1 MSISQRRLPYCS
13 FLLRLSVVALL
24 GASASAQAAEP
35 LRIGVPVGLSGAN
48 SVIAPAVVQASQLA
62 ADEINAAGGI
72 LGRQVVLE
80 IADDASSAVGA
91 QKAYDTLV
99 FQKKVDA
106 VIAMETS
113 AARNAALP
121 IINRGKIPYIYSSFY
136 EGRSCNR
143 WMHVN
148 GWVPEQQVAP
158 IVDHFMKERGVKTF
172 FLVGSDYSF
181 GRGMLKFTR
190 EYVEKQGG
198 RWWARNTCPWTAPT
212 GRPSSP
218 RSARPSPAR

>member
-1 MSISQRRLPYCS
+1 M
-13 FLLRLSVVALL
+13 
-24 GASASAQAAEP
+24 
-35 LRIGVPVGLSGAN
+35 PVGLSGAN

-121 IINRGKIPYIYSSFY
+121 IINRGKIPTSTARSTKAVPATAGCTSTAGCRSS
-136 EGRSCNR
+136 RS
-143 WMHVN
+143 
-148 GWVPEQQVAP
+148 
-158 IVDHFMKERGVKTF
+158 
-172 FLVGSDYSF
+172 
-181 GRGMLKFTR
+181 
-190 EYVEKQGG
+190 
-198 RWWARNTCPWTAPT
+198 
-212 GRPSSP
+212 RPSSTT
-218 RSARPSPAR
+218 S

>member
-1 MSISQRRLPYCS
+1 MSIPQRRLPYCS

-72 LGRQVVLE
+72 TWPPGGAGDRRRRLVGGRR
-80 IADDASSAVGA
+80 A
-91 QKAYDTLV
+91 KAYDTLV

-148 GWVPEQQVAP
+148 GWC
-158 IVDHFMKERGVKTF
+158 R
-172 FLVGSDYSF
+172 SS
-181 GRGMLKFTR
+181 RS
-190 EYVEKQGG
+190 
-198 RWWARNTCPWTAPT
+198 
-212 GRPSSP
+212 RPSSTT
-218 RSARPSPAR
+218 S